1 MSSRHVWEKYN
12 WQYKETR
19 SSVSEG
25 WFQGTN
31 AHNLVYSSTY
41 SFEASATTTGRI
53 YKLGSSYTTRDLDD
67 YSYVDIPAGRYFKFC
82 TSSIVLNSDNIFYSG
97 NGCRVTRD
105 TSSSTLGTNKITNVS
120 ETKKLGY
127 SYATTDLVEKFA
139 TNSSSSYSK
148 NTVTSGY
155 YYKYLGADSIDP
167 KNVVYSGEV
176 SAGEN
181 VTISVTPNDNT
192 YGGTISYLY
201 EYSIDQGV
209 SWVSA
214 GTTTATT
221 IDVAIP
227 IDAAS
232 FQARVKASDNMSFAS
247 DTYVYGENVGVAS
260 KGLFVT
266 NDGVQRELT
275 AIHAMVDG
283 VQCELTSLLAT
294 VDGVAREIFGK
305 AAGSVLP
312 VGYTPLEY
320 IESTGTQYID
330 TGFKPNN
337 DTRVVMCSRITTK
350 PSSSACLFGSR
361 KASGS
366 IDNSLWYVASSNNF
380 QSGYGNAKLTA
391 TAPDILAKRVYDKDK
406 NKFYVDGE
414 LLITNTA
421 ATFQT
426 SWTLFLMENNQN
438 GSAQG
443 NKCAM
448 KLYYCQIYDAGVLIR
463 DYVPCKNEIGAVGLY
478 DLVYGEFY
486 PNAGNG
492 VFAAGYTGEAKSVE
506 MTNLAPQLSVSGNW
520 NAGTVDSSHKASS
533 GESYRAITATASVV
547 EKYIASSTTVPL
559 NSSHV
564 YYARFEVMQEKKV
577 GAMSLYW
584 PIAEPV
590 FFANATTVAGV
601 TTCSAVNN
609 RSGHASGNY
618 QMRID
623 FDNDSVAGTAYVG
636 DLIVVDL
643 TAAFGSGNEP
653 DKAWCDAKIPYFVGT
668 ATVSYTT

>member
-41 SFEASATTTGRI
+41 SFEPSATTTGRI

-82 TSSIVLNSDNIFYSG
+82 TSSIVLNGDNIFYSG

-105 TSSSTLGTNKITNVS
+105 TSSSTFGTNKITNVS

-294 VDGVAREIFGK
+294 VDGVAREIFTASNDISFTIGGVAYK
-305 AAGSVLP
+305 AERGMTWGQWCASAYNTAGYYADTYIYDSDGNYFICYSGGSP
-312 VGYTPLEY
+312 ACKNTEAIQSGHDYTLEY
-320 IESTGTQYID
+320 
-330 TGFKPNN
+330 
-337 DTRVVMCSRITTK
+337 
-350 PSSSACLFGSR
+350 
-361 KASGS
+361 
-366 IDNSLWYVASSNNF
+366 
-380 QSGYGNAKLTA
+380 
-391 TAPDILAKRVYDKDK
+391 
-406 NKFYVDGE
+406 
-414 LLITNTA
+414 
-421 ATFQT
+421 
-426 SWTLFLMENNQN
+426 
-438 GSAQG
+438 
-443 NKCAM
+443 
-448 KLYYCQIYDAGVLIR
+448 
-463 DYVPCKNEIGAVGLY
+463 
-478 DLVYGEFY
+478 
-486 PNAGNG
+486 
-492 VFAAGYTGEAKSVE
+492 
-506 MTNLAPQLSVSGNW
+506 
-520 NAGTVDSSHKASS
+520 
-533 GESYRAITATASVV
+533 
-547 EKYIASSTTVPL
+547 
-559 NSSHV
+559 
-564 YYARFEVMQEKKV
+564 
-577 GAMSLYW
+577 
-584 PIAEPV
+584 
-590 FFANATTVAGV
+590 
-601 TTCSAVNN
+601 
-609 RSGHASGNY
+609 
-618 QMRID
+618 
-623 FDNDSVAGTAYVG
+623 
-636 DLIVVDL
+636 
-643 TAAFGSGNEP
+643 
-653 DKAWCDAKIPYFVGT
+653 
-668 ATVSYTT
+668 